1 MLKYRTNQIKIMR
14 IDQKNLTKVQRGL
27 AIKKKVA
34 DRNIPADFLVKSGLS
49 AAVIK
54 AIMYGAI
61 TVTENSIYKLEQ
73 HILSRYQ

>member
-1 MLKYRTNQIKIMR
+1 MR